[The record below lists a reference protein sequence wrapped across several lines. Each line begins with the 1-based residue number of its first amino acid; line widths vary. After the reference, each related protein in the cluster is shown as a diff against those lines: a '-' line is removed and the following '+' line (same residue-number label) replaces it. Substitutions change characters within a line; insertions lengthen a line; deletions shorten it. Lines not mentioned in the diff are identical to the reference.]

1 MHVELALK
9 VTKGGL
15 RKPMSDLHIENAK
28 IKDIEEFLGCRDFYA
43 RSNPR
48 EELSYYQGAI
58 DALITAGFSIKK
70 DENNKHTV
78 KEVY

>member
-1 MHVELALK
+1 M
-9 VTKGGL
+9 
-15 RKPMSDLHIENAK
+15 DLHIKGTK
-28 IKDIEEFLGCRDFYA
+28 IKDIEEFLDCRYFYA
-43 RSNPR
+43 QSNPK

-58 DALITAGFSIKK
+58 DALITAGFLIKK